1 MCIDEIASEININ
14 HGMNGRKND
23 SMPKHFIL
31 LEWEKFMGRLTKWKA
46 GQLCNKI
53 THVYSTIILLKKL
66 HQMFFSPEVNAIL
79 YATNKGNFDM
89 TRNLVILL
97 FTGSSEVEEKTEN
110 RKKENERGKEGVQK

>member
-1 MCIDEIASEININ
+1 
-14 HGMNGRKND
+14 
-23 SMPKHFIL
+23 
-31 LEWEKFMGRLTKWKA
+31 
-46 GQLCNKI
+46 
-53 THVYSTIILLKKL
+53 
-66 HQMFFSPEVNAIL
+66 MFFSPEVNAIL